1 MMGWMML
8 IAAALLA
15 AVLLVLLRFP
25 RAMWTIPATAVT
37 LGAAGYAW
45 QGSPALE
52 GSIVAEKKQGRE
64 VDPGLIAM
72 REAMFGRFNLEDA
85 YFKQADAMVRIGKD
99 DMAARAMLGAIAKV
113 GDDAALWTWLGVTL
127 SDSERGLVSP
137 ASRYAFDHAIAI
149 APKHPGPPYF
159 LGLMLARNQ
168 QYAETRKL
176 WAKAVELSPENAGFR
191 TVLVDQLGRLDA
203 FLATQGAVAVPAPQA
218 TPAP

>member
-1 MMGWMML
+1 MMGWLML
-8 IAAALLA
+8 IAAALFA
-15 AVLLVLLRFP
+15 AVLLVVLRFP
-25 RAMWTIPATAVT
+25 KAMWTIPATAVT

-52 GSIVAEKKQGRE
+52 GATVAERKEGRE
-64 VDPGLIAM
+64 VDPALIAM
-72 REAMFGRFNLEDA
+72 REAMFGRYNLEDA
-85 YFKQADAMVRIGKD
+85 YFKQADAMARVGKD

-137 ASRYAFDHAIAI
+137 ASRYAFDHAMAI

-159 LGLMLARNQ
+159 LGLMLARTER
-168 QYAETRKL
+168 YAETRAL
-176 WAKAVELSPENAGFR
+176 WAKAVELSPAKAGFR
-191 TVLVDQLGRLDA
+191 TVLVEQLARLDA
-203 FLATQGAVAVPAPQA
+203 FLAAQAGTGPAVTP